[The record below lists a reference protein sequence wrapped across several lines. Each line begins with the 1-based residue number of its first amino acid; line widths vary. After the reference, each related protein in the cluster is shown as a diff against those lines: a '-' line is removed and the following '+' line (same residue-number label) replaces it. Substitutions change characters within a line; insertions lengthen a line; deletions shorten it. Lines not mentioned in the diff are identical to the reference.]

1 MHFVT
6 SLHARGGAEGGGGL
20 GIVDNKQRRQAQGYV
35 MQAVQ
40 EASNCEVI
48 KTHSQCSHAAVLGY
62 RRKLLP

>member
-1 MHFVT
+1 
-6 SLHARGGAEGGGGL
+6 
-20 GIVDNKQRRQAQGYV
+20 VDNKQRRQAQGYV